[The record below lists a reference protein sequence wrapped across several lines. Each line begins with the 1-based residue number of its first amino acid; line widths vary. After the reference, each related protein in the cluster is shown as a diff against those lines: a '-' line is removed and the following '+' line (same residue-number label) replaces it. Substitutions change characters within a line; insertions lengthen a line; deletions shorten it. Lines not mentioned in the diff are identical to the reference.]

1 MAEKIFTIPLRREWL
16 RAPKYRRGKR
26 AINSLKTYLKKHL
39 KKEVR
44 IGKYLNSEIW
54 ARGNENP
61 PGKVKVRIE
70 EDKDKLT
77 AELINAPREAKKEK
91 KKKGRLEKL
100 KEKIVGESKE
110 KKEVK
115 ELSKELGKELQR
127 EEETKRHEVP
137 KKEDKET
144 MGRERLVSR
153 KEDIKK

>member
-16 RAPKYRRGKR
+16 KVPKYRRAKK
-26 AINSLKTYLKKHL
+26 AINALNIYLKKHL
-39 KKEVR
+39 KKDVK
-44 IGKYLNSEIW
+44 IGKYLNSLVW

-70 EDKDKLT
+70 EDKEKLT
-77 AELINAPREAKKEK
+77 AELINAPREVKKEK

-100 KEKIVGESKE
+100 KETIVGESKE
-110 KKEVK
+110 KKEQK

-127 EEETKRHEVP
+127 EEEMKRHEVP
-137 KKEDKET
+137 QKEDKER
-144 MGRERLVSR
+144 MEKERLVAR